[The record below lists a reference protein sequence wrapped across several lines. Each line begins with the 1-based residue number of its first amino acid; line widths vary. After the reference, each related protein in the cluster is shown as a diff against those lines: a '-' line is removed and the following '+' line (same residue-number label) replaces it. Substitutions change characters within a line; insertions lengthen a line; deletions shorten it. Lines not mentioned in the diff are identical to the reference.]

1 MKEFVKQLIKHT
13 PLYPSLYNLRVRQVK
28 RKREREQLAEWE
40 RQGRPAPPPHPV
52 KQRNLRRY
60 AREYGLR
67 VLVETGTYLGD
78 MVEAMKRDF
87 DEIYSVELGQE
98 LYEQAKLRF
107 ASEPHVKLLQGD
119 SGVVLKQIVDGLDRP
134 ALFWLDGHYSAG
146 ITAQG
151 EKDTP
156 IYEEL
161 AHILN
166 APDLGH
172 VILVDDARNFG
183 SDPAYPTLEELK
195 EFVNS
200 KRPSRITVEDD
211 SIRIVP
217 AR

>member
-1 MKEFVKQLIKHT
+1 MKEFVKQLIKQT
-13 PLYPSLYNLRVRQVK
+13 PLYPTLYNLRVKQVK

-40 RQGRPAPPPHPV
+40 RQGRPAPPPHSV

-67 VLVETGTYLGD
+67 VLVETGTCLGE

-87 DEIYSVELGQE
+87 DEIYSVELGQD
-98 LYEQAKLRF
+98 LYENAKRRF

-119 SGVVLKQIVDGLDRP
+119 SGVVIKQIVDGLDRP
-134 ALFWLDGHYSAG
+134 ALFWLDGHYSGG

-161 AHILN
+161 AHILS

-183 SDPAYPTLEELK
+183 SDPAYPTLDELK